1 MVPGF
6 RFCWLINDL
15 GYFGP
20 IDYAPLCLFS
30 SLWFLCNWSNL
41 YDCGGERNC
50 LWGPLQCGS
59 WTVTSIHQT
68 WQQASAKLSCQFHY
82 LFGSRA
88 FLTHCIEVFILH
100 PFLGRCSTRLRIVA
114 CIFLINKMPFFHD
127 RKLEDFVLRKKQ
139 HKEPQWTGRLL
150 FYFLKSIYFFLIKI
164 MVFYCRTFTVVKQI
178 GQVPTNHWQF
188 KTAHDCLAALRS
200 L

>member
-1 MVPGF
+1 MHH
-6 RFCWLINDL
+6 
-15 GYFGP
+15 
-20 IDYAPLCLFS
+20 YACFPLFDFS
-30 SLWFLCNWSNL
+30 VTEVTCM
-41 YDCGGERNC
+41 
-50 LWGPLQCGS
+50 
-59 WTVTSIHQT
+59 TVEVKGTAVRSAPVWVLNSTSIHQT

-88 FLTHCIEVFILH
+88 FLTYCIEVFILH

-150 FYFLKSIYFFLIKI
+150 FYFLKSITFFL
-164 MVFYCRTFTVVKQI
+164 
-178 GQVPTNHWQF
+178 
-188 KTAHDCLAALRS
+188 
-200 L
+200 